1 MGQQPEHPDLDA
13 DLDRM
18 VRTTGRMPIGGAVLL
33 FLGAGAIVL
42 IDRLFGGA
50 PTFLAYVA
58 VAVIV
63 AGVAPS
69 LLAIGLDWR
78 RRTLRWAE
86 DEQRLRLAERMEA
99 LQMRRE
105 LEQHR
110 AALAEGQRR
119 RGSPTSRQRALQSV
133 DVTQESGDE

>member
-1 MGQQPEHPDLDA
+1 MGQQTEHPDLDA

-18 VRTTGRMPIGGAVLL
+18 VRTTGRMPIGGAALL
-33 FLGAGAIVL
+33 FLGAAAIVL

-99 LQMRRE
+99 MQLRRE
-105 LEQHR
+105 LAALTEGGRRRR
-110 AALAEGQRR
+110 AA
-119 RGSPTSRQRALQSV
+119 SSTSRHRALQRAA
-133 DVTQESGDE
+133 DPEDEEDG